1 MFTTSRFA
9 RSSFLV
15 LLTTTLTTA
24 AYAGHS
30 GSNGSSHFSAPVH
43 SDARILITGS
53 GNKIL
58 SKGAAAHDGFV
69 HRNIVRDHRWDPST
83 RPPGSYIGCHDGCEG
98 EGGLDPYSRPAPQ
111 QPGGYKP
118 RDGTVIDHRDGGAGQ
133 VTDHRY

>member
-9 RSSFLV
+9 TSSFLV
-15 LLTTTLTTA
+15 LIAATLTTA

-30 GSNGSSHFSAPVH
+30 GSNGSSGFSAPVH

-69 HRNIVRDHRWDPST
+69 HRNIVRDHRPDAFT
-83 RPPGSYIGCHDGCEG
+83 RDTVNSPDCQYGCG
-98 EGGLDPYSRPAPQ
+98 EGGLDINTRPAPQ
-111 QPGGYKP
+111 QPSGYKP
-118 RDGTVIDHRDGGAGQ
+118 RDGNVIDHRN
-133 VTDHRY
+133 